1 MRIDY
6 LHLPELA
13 DKRHV
18 VVDGR
23 RTVNTAAKPSKPVTL
38 ASATSGA
45 TIVYTLDGSDPR
57 YSDTAQT
64 YSAAITNPA
73 AGTKVRAVAYKFDTN
88 VYASDLLEAV
98 AT

>member
-23 RTVNTAAKPSKPVTL
+23 RTVNTAAKPSNIIYLFDRGRVPVPDEVDEREPL
-38 ASATSGA
+38 KAKA
-45 TIVYTLDGSDPR
+45 P
-57 YSDTAQT
+57 Q
-64 YSAAITNPA
+64 
-73 AGTKVRAVAYKFDTN
+73 
-88 VYASDLLEAV
+88 
-98 AT
+98 

>member
-23 RTVNTAAKPSKPVTL
+23 RTVNTAAKPSNIIYLFDRGRVPVPDEVDDREQL
-38 ASATSGA
+38 KAKA
-45 TIVYTLDGSDPR
+45 PR
-57 YSDTAQT
+57 
-64 YSAAITNPA
+64 
-73 AGTKVRAVAYKFDTN
+73 
-88 VYASDLLEAV
+88 
-98 AT
+98 